1 MPFTLQVF
9 CFWPPSYAP
18 TALHFSVVVFLLSFQ
33 VSCAHSLSETAID
46 PPRLKVWDSRP
57 EHDSVSR
64 QNPCPAQ
71 KQKRRQT
78 FCALPQLGVNN
89 PKPTDKTIVAQP
101 DLRCKSASLTQTKS
115 LGLRLAKAV
124 HPAMLCDPHHH
135 KRIGHAHQT
144 MSHVFF
150 VGRIC
155 SYGM

>member
-1 MPFTLQVF
+1 MVT
-9 CFWPPSYAP
+9 
-18 TALHFSVVVFLLSFQ
+18 FQ
-33 VSCAHSLSETAID
+33 RCKVRAID

-124 HPAMLCDPHHH
+124 QLQKQNTHRETLAQEHGLQTGRAQFLCACYKHDDHDLFQYSKVCHLPEATCRY
-135 KRIGHAHQT
+135 KKT
-144 MSHVFF
+144 
-150 VGRIC
+150 
-155 SYGM
+155 

>member
-1 MPFTLQVF
+1 MYLV
-9 CFWPPSYAP
+9 
-18 TALHFSVVVFLLSFQ
+18 LLKR
-33 VSCAHSLSETAID
+33 LD

-124 HPAMLCDPHHH
+124 HADRSTHNGFHTQILIPPIVRLYNALCFPTDWPCTCGSIYVLV
-135 KRIGHAHQT
+135 RDC
-144 MSHVFF
+144 VFSIRTQQSKLYH
-150 VGRIC
+150 G
-155 SYGM
+155 

>member
-1 MPFTLQVF
+1 MRYSF
-9 CFWPPSYAP
+9 CFDTIGVSGQPENVLIRVKAV
-18 TALHFSVVVFLLSFQ
+18 TADTGKV
-33 VSCAHSLSETAID
+33 ERIEPID